1 MSAPSENERQNEK
14 DDTARVSAVA
24 AAVLGACFTVGGFA
38 LGGPRA
44 GISVAVGAAIAVGN
58 LLTMRAIIGALL
70 TTDEDDAPPSDPP
83 DAASDPVAEAEAE
96 GAAEA
101 ERDATGETGDSE
113 AASKKH
119 GRRAGAAWG
128 VFALLKILVLFGGIG
143 LLLMRGW
150 VQAIPLVIGYAVL
163 PLGITASRRHPFS
176 NAMSE
181 TARIVCRPSGPATS

>member
-1 MSAPSENERQNEK
+1 MSTPSENPRGNEN
-14 DDTARVSAVA
+14 DDSARVSAIA

-70 TTDEDDAPPSDPP
+70 TTDEDDVSGEGEQENRPSP
-83 DAASDPVAEAEAE
+83 AADPVAEAEAE

-101 ERDATGETGDSE
+101 ERDATGESGATGTSE

-119 GRRAGAAWG
+119 GRRGGAAWG

-163 PLGITASRRHPFS
+163 PLGITTSTLVSSLRPRQPGPRR
-176 NAMSE
+176 
-181 TARIVCRPSGPATS
+181 RR

>member
-1 MSAPSENERQNEK
+1 MSAPSEHERRNEGRNEN

-44 GISVAVGAAIAVGN
+44 GISVAVGAALAVGN

-70 TTDEDDAPPSDPP
+70 TTDEDEPSEPASEP
-83 DAASDPVAEAEAE
+83 ASDPVAEAEAE

-101 ERDATGETGDSE
+101 ERDARGESAATGASE

-119 GRRAGAAWG
+119 GRRGGAAWG

-163 PLGITASRRHPFS
+163 PLGITASTLVASLRPRRP
-176 NAMSE
+176 
-181 TARIVCRPSGPATS
+181 GPRRKR